1 MLKQFN
7 SLLITGVYKM
17 IALIQQDENGF
28 DIYDNKIYQSYG
40 VKITKQVFVIDR
52 YFKGVNGW
60 TYAETYYDTKKLKES
75 FGDCLFDLN
84 GDDED
89 LFLKRN
95 QQETPTAPE
104 YIRFNEWA

>member
-1 MLKQFN
+1 M
-7 SLLITGVYKM
+7 TT
-17 IALIQQDENGF
+17 LIQQDENGF
-28 DIYDNKIYQSYG
+28 DIINEKIYQSYG
-40 VKITKQVFVIDR
+40 IKITKQVFVIDR
-52 YFKGVNGW
+52 YFMGVNGW
-60 TYAETYYDTKKLKES
+60 TYAESYTDTDKLKES
-75 FGDCLFDLN
+75 FGDCLFNLN